1 MTLRQGWNSVLHAG
15 IATFMGAPLLEK
27 VEEAELRK
35 RNIKAGVI
43 GIPFDSTTITRTG
56 STMGPRAIRDASCNF
71 LSYHAD
77 YEIDIFEKLNLH
89 DCGDSAV
96 LPGNGKV
103 TVENGARVVSEILK
117 AGAIPIIMGGEHL
130 VTVAGTM
137 AVDRTLKGKY
147 GFIMFDC
154 HFDTA
159 MDVGGEKWSHCC
171 PVARTVE
178 FDAFPA
184 ENVVIIGPRGAMNP
198 KEELEFIK
206 KNNIAYFTM
215 HQILDIGIEKVVNQA
230 LEIATRG
237 TQGFYL
243 SIDMDSLEGAYTPGT
258 CAPTPFGIT
267 ARELI
272 SVLPKFGLNDKL
284 IAFDVVEIAPQYDP
298 SGVTAMT
305 ATYFIVELLATKATL
320 QHPCS

>member
-1 MTLRQGWNSVLHAG
+1 MALRQGWDSVLHAG

-27 VEEAELRK
+27 VEEAEVRK

-77 YEIDIFEKLNLH
+77 YEVDVFEKLNLH

-96 LPGNGKV
+96 LPGNAEV
-103 TVENGARVVSEILK
+103 TIKNGAHTAGELLK
-117 AGAIPIIMGGEHL
+117 AGAMPIIVGGEHS
-130 VTVAGTM
+130 VTAAGTM
-137 AVDRTLKGKY
+137 AIDRALKGKY
-147 GFIMFDC
+147 GYIVFDC

-159 MDVGGEKWSHCC
+159 LDIGGEKWSHCC
-171 PVARTVE
+171 PAARTME

-184 ENVVIIGPRGAMNP
+184 ENMVIIGTRGAMNP
-198 KEELEFIK
+198 KEELEFVRK
-206 KNNIAYFTM
+206 HNITYFTM
-215 HQILDIGIEKVVNQA
+215 HQVLDIGLDKVVDQA
-230 LEIATRG
+230 MDIATKG
-237 TQGFYL
+237 TDGFYL
-243 SIDMDSLEGAYTPGT
+243 SIDMDSLEAAYIPGT

-267 ARELI
+267 SRELI
-272 SVLPKFGLNDKL
+272 SVLPKFGLSDKL
-284 IAFDVVEIAPQYDP
+284 RAFDVVEIAPQYDP

-305 ATYFIVELLATKATL
+305 ATYFIVELLATKATTVR
-320 QHPCS
+320 